1 MLLDYLL
8 CYVHLLIYDEHIWVF
23 ILFVYISDMEFE
35 IVCIVKNRQ
44 GIIHNVGTSDGHR
57 YTIDELSV

>member
-1 MLLDYLL
+1 
-8 CYVHLLIYDEHIWVF
+8 
-23 ILFVYISDMEFE
+23 MEFE

-57 YTIDELSV
+57 YTIDEIISLMKENTGFA